1 MATLFGSVA
10 LEYEDVRPGYPP
22 SLASAIAEYAGGPP
36 SRIVEVGAGTGKG
49 TEVLALLGVP
59 LTCVE
64 PDARMAGV
72 LGAKFPQAEVV
83 VSSFEQWT
91 PPPGGV
97 PMVACALAWHWLDA
111 QTRNQR
117 VFDILCPGGTL
128 AVFGHQYGFADP
140 AGQAAI
146 DTAFASLGESDHDKP
161 ESWFHDDIANS
172 GLWTDVLTQRFVSQ
186 VDFTTERYLL
196 LHQTFSPF
204 LRRTP
209 DGQAQVLDVLRHAV
223 DGLGGVI
230 HTELRTTLVLARRG

>member
-1 MATLFGSVA
+1 MTTLFGSVA

-22 SLASAIAEYAGGPP
+22 TVAEAIAAYARPAH
-36 SRIVEVGAGTGKG
+36 IVEVGAGTGKG

-72 LGAKFPQAEVV
+72 LQAKFPLAEVV

-97 PMVACALAWHWLDA
+97 PMVACALAWHWLDPH
-111 QTRNQR
+111 TRNQR
-117 VFDILCPGGTL
+117 VLDALSPGGTL
-128 AVFGHQYGFADP
+128 AVFAHQYGFADP
-140 AGQAAI
+140 LHYAAI
-146 DTAFASLGESDHDKP
+146 DAAFASLGESDQDRP
-161 ESWFHDDIANS
+161 ESWFYDDITAS
-172 GLWTDVLTQRFVSQ
+172 GLWSDVLAQRSVRQ

-209 DGQAQVLDVLRHAV
+209 DGQAQVLDVLRQAV

-230 HTELRTTLVLARRG
+230 HTEVRTTLVLARRP